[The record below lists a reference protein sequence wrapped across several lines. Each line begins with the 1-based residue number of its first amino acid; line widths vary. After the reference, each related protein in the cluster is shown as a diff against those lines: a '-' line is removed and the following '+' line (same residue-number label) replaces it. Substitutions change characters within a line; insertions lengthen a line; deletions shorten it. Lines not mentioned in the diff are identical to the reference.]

1 MQTTDENGN
10 KNIKEN
16 LFELKQKICLYLLV
30 NLYIFL
36 CRNSIIGIVIDAF
49 TTEEYLFGIFTI
61 ITVLIIFFRL
71 IYLIWF
77 LIYIRNE

>member
-1 MQTTDENGN
+1 MQTIDENDN
-10 KNIKEN
+10 KNKKES

-36 CRNSIIGIVIDAF
+36 CRNSIIGIVLAAF
-49 TTEEYLFGIFTI
+49 TAREYLFGIFTI
-61 ITVLIIFFRL
+61 VTVLIIFFRL

-77 LIYIRNE
+77 LIYKK

>member
-1 MQTTDENGN
+1 MQTTDENEN
-10 KNIKEN
+10 KKEN

-30 NLYIFL
+30 NLYVFL
-36 CRNSIIGIVIDAF
+36 CRSSIIGIVITAF
-49 TTEEYLFGIFTI
+49 TAEEYLFGIFTI
-61 ITVLIIFFRL
+61 VTVLVIFFRL

>member
-1 MQTTDENGN
+1 MQTTDENEN

-36 CRNSIIGIVIDAF
+36 CRSSIIGIVIAAF
-49 TTEEYLFGIFTI
+49 AAEEYLFGIFTI
-61 ITVLIIFFRL
+61 VIVLVIFFRL
-71 IYLIWF
+71 IYLIWVF
-77 LIYIRNE
+77 NLYKK

>member
-1 MQTTDENGN
+1 MQTTNKN
-10 KNIKEN
+10 KNIKES

-30 NLYIFL
+30 NLYVFL

-61 ITVLIIFFRL
+61 VTVLVIFFRL

-77 LIYIRNE
+77 LISIRNE